1 MAEAALVVERETL
14 SRVDA
19 IREVVEALRDVARSG
34 AEQIVALGRAVGALE
49 DVTDE
54 LRITNAK
61 LGVVVDGMR
70 R

>member
-19 IREVVEALRDVARSG
+19 IREVVGALRDVARSG

>member
-1 MAEAALVVERETL
+1 MAEAALAASRETL
-14 SRVDA
+14 SRVDS
-19 IREVVEALRDVARSG
+19 IRDVVEALRDVARSST
-34 AEQIVALGRAVGALE
+34 EQIAALGRAVGALE

>member
-1 MAEAALVVERETL
+1 MAEAALAASRETL
-14 SRVDA
+14 SRVDS
-19 IREVVEALRDVARSG
+19 IRDVVEALRDVARSG
-34 AEQIVALGRAVGALE
+34 AEQIAALGRAAGALE

>member
-1 MAEAALVVERETL
+1 MAEAALAASRETL
-14 SRVDA
+14 SRVDS
-19 IREVVEALRDVARSG
+19 IREVVEALRDVVRSG
-34 AEQIVALGRAVGALE
+34 ADQIQALGRAAGALE

-54 LRITNAK
+54 LRVTNAK